1 MADACQPRRLLR
13 CFRVV
18 ARTGFTQKRGL
29 TRPWGR
35 RNHAFKNVHN
45 MRQGRIS
52 PYQAAKVGFPNVNW
66 LTCFGNEVDSAD
78 VSNRSSYLP
87 KVKRTARRNAT
98 ARDNH
103 AVADLGDNNAGQT
116 VSKSGSDTARSDF
129 PDDGFT
135 RFPVLLLSLWLTSPR
150 FSPRSNGGIQSSS
163 SNMASGQWT
172 I

>member
-1 MADACQPRRLLR
+1 MANACQPSRLLR
-13 CFRVV
+13 LFSCSRKNSVHPKKQGSPDPGD
-18 ARTGFTQKRGL
+18 AETTPLKRSQHEAG
-29 TRPWGR
+29 
-35 RNHAFKNVHN
+35 
-45 MRQGRIS
+45 
-52 PYQAAKVGFPNVNW
+52 PNLAVSSGESGIPAVNL